1 MTPNLSL
8 GYAMA
13 YLKMSQHGSII
24 KDITFPDADRTRL
37 QVLAE
42 RKNMIVAEQRSVEL
56 IDSIPASPCVPGR
69 YFLSQ
74 NDDFF
79 LNHLVC
85 DPKDSKDPECE
96 KLFRHTND
104 CFRCFVEYSSVLRDY
119 YHMSEHLQ
127 K

>member
-13 YLKMSQHGSII
+13 YLKMSQNGPIMQNI
-24 KDITFPDADRTRL
+24 PFPDADRTRL
-37 QVLAE
+37 QALAE
-42 RKNMIVAEQRSVEL
+42 RKNMIVAEQRSAAL
-56 IDSIPASPCVPGR
+56 IDAIPASPCIPGK

-79 LNHLVC
+79 LNHLVS
-85 DPKDSKDPECE
+85 DSKDSKDPECE

-104 CFRCFVEYSSVLRDY
+104 CFRCFVEYSNVLRDF
-119 YHMSEHLQ
+119 YHMSAHLQ